1 MVIMDGREDVM
12 SNVELKKSL
21 CFGCHSNCGV
31 LVTVEDGKATKI
43 EGDPQCPIN
52 QGKVCERV
60 GFQLEWL
67 DHPKRLN
74 YPLKRIGARG
84 SGKWQQIT
92 WDQACK
98 EIGAELRRLA
108 DEYGPETVVFSHG
121 TGRSD
126 EWYISRF
133 FNQYGS
139 PNVAMGGA
147 EMCWCPTYSI
157 ESATFGQFGATSTA
171 PNTQCVVFWGRN
183 PAQCGDFPEHWGYS
197 QLFANNPDAKI
208 IVVDPRC
215 TEYAARADIW
225 LRLRPGTDGALAL
238 GWMNVIINEELYN
251 KEFVEKWTYGFD
263 QLKEAVQAYTPE
275 KVAEITWVPAAKI
288 RAAARMY
295 ATIRPCFMPWGLPTD
310 TIGRN
315 MTQANR
321 AKALLKALVG
331 VNEMG
336 QTYLAPPN
344 AVRPLASMEMPD
356 LLPVSQREKQLGAD
370 QFPMHSWPSYQMI
383 SDAQSRVFKHP
394 YFLNQDATCTQNWS
408 VVSQAIRTGK
418 PYPVKGMI
426 CFASNPF
433 SNLSNSND
441 LYECIKLLDLMVTH
455 EYTMTPAVMLSD
467 YVLPAAGWLER
478 VQVWGTNGGGPAIS
492 GVALTGEAAIEPLY
506 ERRDN
511 YAFWRSLAE
520 GTFEKEEFEKYWPW
534 KDSEEANDFMVEPLG
549 VKSADTV
556 GKPVFCP
563 SPDKW
568 HELTDPQT
576 GELYGFGTPTGKVE
590 IYSTI
595 LEKLFSEDEAI
606 PYYEEPFE
614 SPVSTPELAAE
625 YPLILTAGSRF
636 MPYYHSEYR
645 QVKGCR
651 ERYPDP
657 YFQIHPE
664 TAANLGIG
672 DGMWCWIET
681 LRGKCLQRAK
691 LDSGIM
697 PQVVS
702 AQHGWWFPELP
713 EEDPWLGGWFI
724 SNINMCTD
732 NAVEN
737 CCKLSGVYNMKLARC
752 KVYKAAEAPFNTFTK

>member
-139 PNVAMGGA
+139 PNVCHGRRRGC
-147 EMCWCPTYSI
+147 CWCPTYSI

-225 LRLRPGTDGALAL
+225 LALAPRHRRRACARL
-238 GWMNVIINEELYN
+238 DERPSSTRSFTTRSSWRSG
-251 KEFVEKWTYGFD
+251 TYGFD

-275 KVAEITWVPAAKI
+275 KVAEITWVSRREDPGGGAHVCDHPPVLHAVGPSH
-288 RAAARMY
+288 RHHRQEH
-295 ATIRPCFMPWGLPTD
+295 
-310 TIGRN
+310 GRRR
-315 MTQANR
+315 TVR
-321 AKALLKALVG
+321 KALLKALVG

-336 QTYLAPPN
+336 QTNLAPPN

-370 QFPMHSWPSYQMI
+370 QFPMHSWPSYQIDLRCAEPCVQASLLPQPGCHMHAELVGGQARP
-383 SDAQSRVFKHP
+383 SGRVSR
-394 YFLNQDATCTQNWS
+394 
-408 VVSQAIRTGK
+408 IR
-418 PYPVKGMI
+418 
-426 CFASNPF
+426 
-433 SNLSNSND
+433 
-441 LYECIKLLDLMVTH
+441 
-455 EYTMTPAVMLSD
+455 
-467 YVLPAAGWLER
+467 
-478 VQVWGTNGGGPAIS
+478 
-492 GVALTGEAAIEPLY
+492 
-506 ERRDN
+506 
-511 YAFWRSLAE
+511 
-520 GTFEKEEFEKYWPW
+520 
-534 KDSEEANDFMVEPLG
+534 
-549 VKSADTV
+549 
-556 GKPVFCP
+556 
-563 SPDKW
+563 
-568 HELTDPQT
+568 
-576 GELYGFGTPTGKVE
+576 
-590 IYSTI
+590 
-595 LEKLFSEDEAI
+595 
-606 PYYEEPFE
+606 
-614 SPVSTPELAAE
+614 
-625 YPLILTAGSRF
+625 SR
-636 MPYYHSEYR
+636 
-645 QVKGCR
+645 
-651 ERYPDP
+651 
-657 YFQIHPE
+657 
-664 TAANLGIG
+664 A
-672 DGMWCWIET
+672 
-681 LRGKCLQRAK
+681 
-691 LDSGIM
+691 
-697 PQVVS
+697 
-702 AQHGWWFPELP
+702 
-713 EEDPWLGGWFI
+713 
-724 SNINMCTD
+724 
-732 NAVEN
+732 
-737 CCKLSGVYNMKLARC
+737 
-752 KVYKAAEAPFNTFTK
+752 